1 MPMTTNVCKK
11 HGFAHVD
18 DKCPHCLAEEWQ
30 QRILDQEEFFKR
42 YGEYLFRVK
51 YLDVSEAVT
60 VEDMYQHFR
69 TRLFLELEPILKR
82 MSRETQSLFE
92 TAYNAGA
99 WR

>member
-18 DKCPHCLAEEWQ
+18 EKCPHCLAEEWQ
-30 QRILDQEEFFKR
+30 HRILEQEQFFR
-42 YGEYLFRVK
+42 NYGEHNVHLRFFESTDR
-51 YLDVSEAVT
+51 VT
-60 VEDMYQHFR
+60 VEDLYQHFR
-69 TRLFLELEPILKR
+69 TRIFLELEPVLKQ

-99 WR
+99 RR